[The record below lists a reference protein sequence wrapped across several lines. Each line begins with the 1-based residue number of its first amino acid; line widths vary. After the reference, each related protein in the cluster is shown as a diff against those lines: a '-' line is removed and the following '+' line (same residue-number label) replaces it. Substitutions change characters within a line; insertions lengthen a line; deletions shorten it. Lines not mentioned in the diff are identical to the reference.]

1 MDPPAELGAR
11 SMLDGMPQS
20 KKASVAVG
28 DDRISALPDALIHHV
43 MSFLE
48 AREAVRTCVLAW
60 RWRHLWKSMPVVR
73 ITGPGHAQQLRK
85 FLDHLLLLR
94 DRSSLEVFLLEFTE
108 FSQDDVPYVNLW
120 IRHALLCQVQKLRV
134 AACNDL
140 AARFPLY
147 NLPFVSQHLTKLQ
160 LFRQILRAKFLDFSS
175 CPALKDLK
183 ITKCFIAADK
193 IYSGSLKRLNC
204 YQCYFDLDMQYTR
217 TCICAP
223 SLVSLRL
230 VSIGGRTP
238 VFEDMPVIAR
248 AVVTF
253 NYNCEDYCI
262 NDDPGY
268 CDDAT
273 CDGCYDIDDGSAG
286 CVLLKGLSAAKKLEL
301 TAEPEMFILKR
312 DLRWCP
318 TFIKLK
324 TLLLSEWCVAGDH
337 RALICILQHSPVLKQ
352 LTLQLSEKQEPDS
365 MVPSK
370 AIYSSVEQPFAS
382 GNLKRVKVKCDE
394 VNQRVCSILKS
405 LITYGIPFEKIT
417 IQQENKSSEF
427 VSVSSVQV
435 SAQCRG

>member
-11 SMLDGMPQS
+11 SLFDGMPQS
-20 KKASVAVG
+20 KQASAAGG

-43 MSFLE
+43 MSFLQ
-48 AREAVRTCVLAW
+48 AREAVRTRVLAR

-94 DRSSLEVFLLEFTE
+94 DRSSLEVFLLKFTE

-140 AARFPLY
+140 AARFPL
-147 NLPFVSQHLTKLQ
+147 
-160 LFRQILRAKFLDFSS
+160 
-175 CPALKDLK
+175 
-183 ITKCFIAADK
+183 
-193 IYSGSLKRLNC
+193 
-204 YQCYFDLDMQYTR
+204 
-217 TCICAP
+217 
-223 SLVSLRL
+223 LVSLRL

-318 TFIKLK
+318 TFSKLK
-324 TLLLSEWCVAGDH
+324 TLLLNEWCVAGDH
-337 RALICILQHSPVLKQ
+337 RALICILQHSPVLRQ

-370 AIYSSVEQPFAS
+370 AIYNSVEQPFAS
-382 GNLKRVKVKCDE
+382 VNLKRVMVKCDE
-394 VNQRVCSILKS
+394 VNQRICSILKS
-405 LITYGIPFEKIT
+405 LIIYGIPFEKIT
-417 IQQENKSSEF
+417 IQQENKASEF

-435 SAQCRG
+435 SAQ